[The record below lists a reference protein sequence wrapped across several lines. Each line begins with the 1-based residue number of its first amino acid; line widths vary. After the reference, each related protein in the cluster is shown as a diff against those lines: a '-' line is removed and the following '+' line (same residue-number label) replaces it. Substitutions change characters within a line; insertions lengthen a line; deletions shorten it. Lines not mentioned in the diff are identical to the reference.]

1 MLFTQLFCVQY
12 IQTFALQKDT
22 IYVPRFRYYCNDEFN
37 YLNYV
42 FVYWNETQRV
52 IEYSRGGTMHAVLKI
67 RSSRWI
73 QIYYAPKRLLNNIWA
88 REINVFLYASQS
100 WRNRMK
106 FNGTMCPVSF
116 QNLQDITKIFRTSNK
131 LHKRHILHVWDILF
145 NKISLLSFN
154 FINSWVFLCVIFF
167 TFFFSVFF
175 SC

>member
-1 MLFTQLFCVQY
+1 
-12 IQTFALQKDT
+12 
-22 IYVPRFRYYCNDEFN
+22 
-37 YLNYV
+37 
-42 FVYWNETQRV
+42 
-52 IEYSRGGTMHAVLKI
+52 MHAVLKI

-73 QIYYAPKRLLNNIWA
+73 QIYYAPERPLNNIWA

-116 QNLQDITKIFRTSNK
+116 QNLQHITKIFRTSNK

-154 FINSWVFLCVIFF
+154 FINSWVFLCVIFSHSSSLRF
-167 TFFFSVFF
+167 LAVKNCVHGLQNINCFSLSYYKHFC
-175 SC
+175 SYIPNLILI

>member
-1 MLFTQLFCVQY
+1 
-12 IQTFALQKDT
+12 
-22 IYVPRFRYYCNDEFN
+22 
-37 YLNYV
+37 
-42 FVYWNETQRV
+42 
-52 IEYSRGGTMHAVLKI
+52 MHAVLKI

-167 TFFFSVFF
+167 TFFFSVFLAVKNSVHGLQNINCF
-175 SC
+175 SLSYYKQFCSYIPNLILI

>member
-1 MLFTQLFCVQY
+1 
-12 IQTFALQKDT
+12 
-22 IYVPRFRYYCNDEFN
+22 
-37 YLNYV
+37 
-42 FVYWNETQRV
+42 
-52 IEYSRGGTMHAVLKI
+52 MHAVLKI

-154 FINSWVFLCVIFF
+154 FINSCFLMCNFYHILLLLCVFKLLKIVYMVYKTSIVSHCHTTT
-167 TFFFSVFF
+167 TFVIISQIWF
-175 SC
+175 